1 MHIFAYLMVYI
12 HVQKVLEHGRQREC
26 SERGRDEKRA
36 QKTQEGWCMK
46 DYVAIEQ
53 MIEHV
58 CLRASVRACLDPR
71 MDVLQIP
78 AF

>member
-1 MHIFAYLMVYI
+1 MRKRFWSMVD
-12 HVQKVLEHGRQREC
+12 KEDAAKEEETKK
-26 SERGRDEKRA
+26 ERK
-36 QKTQEGWCMK
+36 KTQEGWRMK
-46 DYVAIEQ
+46 DYEAIEQ

-71 MDVLQIP
+71 MDVLQLP